1 MRCRR
6 VVAARDRRHA
16 KRRFG
21 RPTRATQGQAVSFSL
36 PLQGFVCPEGLVGAP
51 DAPADRHRI
60 LTTPSGC
67 AAPGCHAA
75 AAPRTLCSAH
85 AAVARLPGRAA
96 RPDGAGR
103 ARQRRQNGAPSTPMK
118 RCAIYARFSTEMQ
131 RATSLDDQT
140 RNCRRFAA
148 QMGWPILDD
157 HVYQDTA
164 VSGFGVEQR
173 PAYQRLVAAALAAV
187 PPFTAILVDD
197 LSRLS
202 RDLVQTLSLFRR
214 LQRHGVELVA
224 VTDGIQTSHQRP
236 SSRSPSRAWSTSSTS
251 TTCATRPIAG

>member
-1 MRCRR
+1 MF
-6 VVAARDRRHA
+6 VVRLNGASGGPPALHKA
-16 KRRFG
+16 K
-21 RPTRATQGQAVSFSL
+21 AVSFFFLFRASFAL
-36 PLQGFVCPEGLVGAP
+36 KALLGAP

-96 RPDGAGR
+96 RADRAGR

-131 RATSLDDQT
+131 RATSLDDQI

-148 QMGWPILDD
+148 QMGWPILDE
-157 HVYQDTA
+157 HVYQTPPCRGSA
-164 VSGFGVEQR
+164 SSSARRISASWPPPSRR
-173 PAYQRLVAAALAAV
+173 P
-187 PPFTAILVDD
+187 
-197 LSRLS
+197 
-202 RDLVQTLSLFRR
+202 
-214 LQRHGVELVA
+214 
-224 VTDGIQTSHQRP
+224 RP
-236 SSRSPSRAWSTSSTS
+236 SPPAWSTICRGSRAISSKPS
-251 TTCATRPIAG
+251 PCFVA